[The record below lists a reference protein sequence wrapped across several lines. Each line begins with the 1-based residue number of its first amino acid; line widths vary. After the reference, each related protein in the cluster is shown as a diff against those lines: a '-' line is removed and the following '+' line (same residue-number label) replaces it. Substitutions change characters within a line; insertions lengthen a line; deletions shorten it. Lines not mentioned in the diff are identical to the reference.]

1 MFFSSGVIT
10 QIGELVKQA
19 VDRTQQ
25 RMVDGDVEDEP
36 TLTGS
41 FVENLRLIFEENPRL
56 NDYNLRIRVLRGI
69 GRNAPENRFGAD
81 ICVIFT
87 VNEEDYEL
95 SKGFLMQ
102 AKWADRSNINVSR
115 YGFHRP
121 SFSINTEFRRM
132 QGQCDDMLRI
142 TPDSFVI
149 LYSINGFTTIPASSI
164 RAVRKQEGRI
174 QLYSKHV
181 HGFFKEFIM
190 SFIGDS
196 RLSAPDDDT
205 LERLQSDSIA
215 DYILS
220 IALKEITHAS
230 EGVIKSS

>member
-1 MFFSSGVIT
+1 MIVSRGIISR
-10 QIGELVKQA
+10 IGALVKQA

-25 RMVDGDVEDEP
+25 RMIEGDVEDEP

-41 FVENLRLIFEENPRL
+41 FVENLRRIFEDVPIIN
-56 NDYNLRIRVLRGI
+56 NYDLRIRVLRGI
-69 GRNAPENRFGAD
+69 GREAPENKFGAD
-81 ICVIFT
+81 ICVIFS
-87 VNEEDYEL
+87 VNEDDYEL

-102 AKWADRSNINVSR
+102 AKWADRYNINVN
-115 YGFHRP
+115 GFGYHRP
-121 SFSINTEFRRM
+121 SFSMNDEFRRM
-132 QGQCDDMLRI
+132 QGQCNDMLMI

-149 LYSINGFTTIPASSI
+149 LYSINGFTIVPASSI
-164 RAVRKQEGRI
+164 SGIRKQKGRI

-181 HGFFKEFIM
+181 HDFFKEFIM

-205 LERLQSDSIA
+205 LEKLKSDSIA

-220 IALKEITHAS
+220 IALKQTSRED
-230 EGVIKSS
+230 